1 MSFMDDIKS
10 DQRTQILVSG
20 MIFFAIIFP
29 MYFSYAAGSTDVSYT
44 IGGPVGNYSVE
55 GTYSYH
61 TLGEGTVSVADG
73 ESESFTVNTDM
84 VSSEIEGKNIV
95 GVRAILTFEDNEQAP
110 AGCSTAEDDVTGHLM
125 HEDLHMTETVQSGS
139 VISIEWHDSSLV
151 NTNVSNM
158 SESDIEAMLDNT
170 EMIGYGEQFLEITV
184 DVNKGSCNPPFP
196 PRETNDDGEDV
207 TYTWELISL
216 EYEISAID

>member
-61 TLGEGTVSVADG
+61 TLGEGTVTVADG

-95 GVRAILTFEDNEQAP
+95 GVRATLTYEDNEQADFT
-110 AGCSTAEDDVTGHLM
+110 CETAEDDVTGHLM
-125 HEDLHMTETVQSGS
+125 HEDLHMIEPVQSGS
-139 VISIEWHDSSLV
+139 IISIEWHDSSLV

-158 SESDIEAMLDNT
+158 SELS
-170 EMIGYGEQFLEITV
+170 
-184 DVNKGSCNPPFP
+184 
-196 PRETNDDGEDV
+196 
-207 TYTWELISL
+207 LIH
-216 EYEISAID
+216 I

>member
-29 MYFSYAAGSTDVSYT
+29 VYFSFAAGSTDVSYT

-95 GVRAILTFEDNEQAP
+95 GVRATLTFEDNEQAP

-170 EMIGYGEQFLEITV
+170 NMIGYGEQFLEITV
-184 DVNKGSCNPPFP
+184 DVNKGDCINPIF
-196 PRETNDDGEDV
+196 ETNDDDEDV

-216 EYEISAID
+216 EYEIAAID

>member
-184 DVNKGSCNPPFP
+184 DVNNGDCLNPLS
-196 PRETNDDGEDV
+196 ETNDDGEDV

>member
-95 GVRAILTFEDNEQAP
+95 GVRAILTFEDNEQAQ

-158 SESDIEAMLDNT
+158 SESDIEAMLDNI

-184 DVNKGSCNPPFP
+184 DVNNGDCLNPLF
-196 PRETNDDGEDV
+196 ETNDDGEDV

>member
-20 MIFFAIIFP
+20 MVFFAIIFP
-29 MYFSYAAGSTDVSYT
+29 LYFSFAAGSTDVSYT

-61 TLGEGTVSVADG
+61 TLGEGTVTVADG

-95 GVRAILTFEDNEQAP
+95 GVRAILTYEDNEQAP
-110 AGCSTAEDDVTGHLM
+110 LGCSTAEDDVTGHLM

-184 DVNKGSCNPPFP
+184 DVNRGDCLSPLA
-196 PRETNDDGEDV
+196 ETNDDGEDV

>member
-29 MYFSYAAGSTDVSYT
+29 VYFSFAAGSTDVSYT

-61 TLGEGTVSVADG
+61 TLGEGTVTVADG

-95 GVRAILTFEDNEQAP
+95 GVRATLTFEDNEQAP

-184 DVNKGSCNPPFP
+184 DVNKGSCPFGD
-196 PRETNDDGEDV
+196 PRETDDDGEDV

>member
-1 MSFMDDIKS
+1 MDDIKS

-95 GVRAILTFEDNEQAP
+95 GVRATLTYEDNEQAP
-110 AGCSTAEDDVTGHLM
+110 FGCSTAEDDVTGHLM
-125 HEDLHMTETVQSGS
+125 HEDLHMTETVLSGS

-151 NTNVSNM
+151 NTNVSSM

-184 DVNKGSCNPPFP
+184 DVNKGSCPFGD

>member
-29 MYFSYAAGSTDVSYT
+29 VYFSFAAGSTDVSYT

-61 TLGEGTVSVADG
+61 TLGEGTVTVADG

-95 GVRAILTFEDNEQAP
+95 GVRAILTYEDNEQAP
-110 AGCSTAEDDVTGHLM
+110 LGCSTAEDDVTGHLM

-184 DVNKGSCNPPFP
+184 DVNRGDCLSPLA
-196 PRETNDDGEDV
+196 ETNDDGEDV

>member
-1 MSFMDDIKS
+1 MGSEMCIRDS
-10 DQRTQILVSG
+10 
-20 MIFFAIIFP
+20 
-29 MYFSYAAGSTDVSYT
+29 GSTDVSYT

-95 GVRAILTFEDNEQAP
+95 GVRAILTYEDNEQADFT
-110 AGCSTAEDDVTGHLM
+110 CETAEDDVTGHLM
-125 HEDLHMTETVQSGS
+125 HEDLHMIEPVQSGS
-139 VISIEWHDSSLV
+139 IISIEWHDSSLV

-184 DVNKGSCNPPFP
+184 DVNNGDCVNPFF
-196 PRETNDDGEDV
+196 ETNDDGEDV

-216 EYEISAID
+216 EYEINAID

>member
-95 GVRAILTFEDNEQAP
+95 GVRAILTYEDNEQAP
-110 AGCSTAEDDVTGHLM
+110 FGCSTAEDDVTGHLM
-125 HEDLHMTETVQSGS
+125 HEDLHMIEPVQSGS
-139 VISIEWHDSSLV
+139 TISIEWHDSSLV

-158 SESDIEAMLDNT
+158 SESDIESMLDNT
-170 EMIGYGEQFLEITV
+170 NMIGYGEQFLEITV
-184 DVNKGSCNPPFP
+184 DVNRGDCANPLA
-196 PRETNDDGEDV
+196 ETNDDGEDV

>member
-95 GVRAILTFEDNEQAP
+95 GVRATLTYEDNEQADFT
-110 AGCSTAEDDVTGHLM
+110 CETAEDDVTGHLM
-125 HEDLHMTETVQSGS
+125 HEDLHMIEPVQSGS
-139 VISIEWHDSSLV
+139 TISIEWHDSSLV

-184 DVNKGSCNPPFP
+184 DVNNGDCVNPFF
-196 PRETNDDGEDV
+196 ETNDDGEDV

>member
-95 GVRAILTFEDNEQAP
+95 GVRAILTYEDNEQADFT
-110 AGCSTAEDDVTGHLM
+110 CETAEDDVTGHLM
-125 HEDLHMTETVQSGS
+125 HEDLHMIEPVQSGS
-139 VISIEWHDSSLV
+139 IISIEWHDSSLV

-158 SESDIEAMLDNT
+158 SENDIRAMLDNT
-170 EMIGYGEQFLEITV
+170 EMIGYGL
-184 DVNKGSCNPPFP
+184 S
-196 PRETNDDGEDV
+196 
-207 TYTWELISL
+207 LIH
-216 EYEISAID
+216 I

>member
-29 MYFSYAAGSTDVSYT
+29 VYFSFAAGSTDVSYT

-84 VSSEIEGKNIV
+84 ISSEIEGKNIV

-170 EMIGYGEQFLEITV
+170 DMIGYGEQFLEITV
-184 DVNKGSCNPPFP
+184 DVNRGDCLNPGA
-196 PRETNDDGEDV
+196 ETNDDGEDV

-216 EYEISAID
+216 EYEINAID

>member
-20 MIFFAIIFP
+20 MVFFAIIFP
-29 MYFSYAAGSTDVSYT
+29 LYFSFAAGSTDVSYT

-61 TLGEGTVSVADG
+61 TLGEGTVTVADG

-95 GVRAILTFEDNEQAP
+95 GVRATLTFEDNEQAP
-110 AGCSTAEDDVTGHLM
+110 LGCSTAEDDVTGHLM

-184 DVNKGSCNPPFP
+184 DVNRGDCLSPLA
-196 PRETNDDGEDV
+196 ETNDDGEDV

>member
-29 MYFSYAAGSTDVSYT
+29 VYFSFAAGSTDVSYT
-44 IGGPVGNYSVE
+44 TGGPVGNYSVE

-61 TLGEGTVSVADG
+61 TLGEGTVTVADG

-95 GVRAILTFEDNEQAP
+95 GVRAILTYEDNEQAP
-110 AGCSTAEDDVTGHLM
+110 LGCSTAEDDVTGHLM

-170 EMIGYGEQFLEITV
+170 NMIGYGEQFLEITV
-184 DVNKGSCNPPFP
+184 DVNKGSCPFGD
-196 PRETNDDGEDV
+196 PRETDDDGEDV

-216 EYEISAID
+216 EYEINAID